1 VSKEKIKPAPFSGHV
16 HAQLSD
22 DVVLQMNEAWYA
34 WKSGKESGKPVNDIV
49 DAYLSYADLM
59 RKHVDSTWS

>member
-1 VSKEKIKPAPFSGHV
+1 M
-16 HAQLSD
+16 Q
-22 DVVLQMNEAWYA
+22 QMNEAWYA
-34 WKSGKESGKPVNDIV
+34 WKGGKESAEPVNDIV

>member
-1 VSKEKIKPAPFSGHV
+1 MSKEKIKPAPFSGHV
-16 HAQLSD
+16 HAQLSAD
-22 DVVLQMNEAWYA
+22 IVQQMNEAWYA
-34 WKSGKESGKPVNDIV
+34 WKGGKESGTHDDII